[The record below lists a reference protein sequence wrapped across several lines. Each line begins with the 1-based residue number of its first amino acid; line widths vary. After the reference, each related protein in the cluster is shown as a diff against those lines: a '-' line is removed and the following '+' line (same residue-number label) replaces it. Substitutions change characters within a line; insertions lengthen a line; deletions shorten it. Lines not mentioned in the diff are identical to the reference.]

1 MNTFINLSA
10 QKTKGIDNSIYK
22 NARQLRKDALLIAEN
37 NKSFASATSLLILSS
52 EEVIKSILVLLHSQ
66 GYKTYLIKDAKKFF
80 SDHRVRHQLAQLIE
94 LSIGVL
100 ESFDKKESNKP
111 VALLKTKSDF
121 WNGIL
126 NGLFEIALAS
136 KPILNSVERV
146 KKLTEFD
153 DKKNQGFYVDFR
165 DKLLIPQ
172 IEITKTEFTETKV
185 VVERIFRFYKGL
197 KILFHPNITN
207 HYKEENIEILKNQLR
222 VFIDEALKDY
232 SFEKKLL

>member
-1 MNTFINLSA
+1 ML
-10 QKTKGIDNSIYK
+10 
-22 NARQLRKDALLIAEN
+22 
-37 NKSFASATSLLILSS
+37 KS
-52 EEVIKSILVLLHSQ
+52 
-66 GYKTYLIKDAKKFF
+66 FF

-126 NGLFEIALAS
+126 NELFEIALAS

-146 KKLTEFD
+146 KRLIEFD
-153 DKKNQGFYVDFR
+153 SKKNQGFYVDFR
-165 DKLLIPQ
+165 DRLLIPQ
-172 IEITKTEFTETKV
+172 IEITKTEFIETKV

-197 KILFHPNITN
+197 KILFHPNIEN

-222 VFIDEALKDY
+222 VFIDEALKNY
-232 SFEKKLL
+232 SFEKNKL